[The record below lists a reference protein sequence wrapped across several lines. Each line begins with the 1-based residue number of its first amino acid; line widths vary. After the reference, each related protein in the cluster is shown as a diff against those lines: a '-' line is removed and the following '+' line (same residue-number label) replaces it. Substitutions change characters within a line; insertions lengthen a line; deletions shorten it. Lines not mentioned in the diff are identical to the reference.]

1 MAAKRAAIDPD
12 ILDRPLG
19 ELSAADFVGAL
30 TGAGL
35 AGHELTVLAD
45 KKKYELWVDETPI
58 VKIPLKDLLDRV
70 RGEKKKLEL
79 EKRPW
84 EYVKREVEFDFDPTH
99 LKDPVIR
106 DVLVNEIVNEVVQR
120 LGR

>member
-1 MAAKRAAIDPD
+1 MATKRAAVDPD

-30 TGAGL
+30 ASARL
-35 AGHELTVLAD
+35 AAPELAVLAD

-58 VKIPLKDLLDRV
+58 AKVPFKDLLDRV

-84 EYVKREVEFDFDPTH
+84 EYLKREVEFDFDPTR
-99 LKDPVIR
+99 LRDPVIR
-106 DVLVNEIVNEVVQR
+106 EELVAEIANEVVQR